1 MLIRTCAQSDLGR
14 SRSVNEDFFFL
25 DEEDGSFCLVA
36 DGMGGHGNGEVASRV
51 AAEAMARHLREST
64 PAVEAPPDGD
74 SSSRN
79 ADRLRAAVRAANR
92 EVLAEVEKDATLA
105 GMGATLVALLI
116 EDDTALVAHVGDSRA
131 YRLREGELEQLT
143 EDHTWVREQI
153 TAGFLSEADARLH
166 PFRSVVTRAVGGAE
180 EVVVDIESIDLRSG
194 DLLLLCSD
202 GLNAVLSDQE
212 IADHLQQEEP
222 LETISRRL
230 IESANEGG
238 GPDNITVVLLEVGD
252 SPAQPPKA

>member
-1 MLIRTCAQSDLGR
+1 MHIRTCAQSDLGR
-14 SRSVNEDFFFL
+14 SRSVNEDSYLL
-25 DEEDGSFCLVA
+25 DEDGSFCLVA

-51 AAEAMARHLREST
+51 AVEAMARHLRESST
-64 PAVEAPPDGD
+64 EGQVPSNDEDWLRRNAMRLRGAVE
-74 SSSRN
+74 
-79 ADRLRAAVRAANR
+79 AANR

-116 EDDTALVAHVGDSRA
+116 EGDTALVGHVGDSRA
-131 YRLREGELEQLT
+131 YRLREGGLEQLT

-153 TAGFLSEADARLH
+153 LAGFLSEDDARLH
-166 PFRSVVTRAVGGAE
+166 PFRSVVTRAVGGAD
-180 EVVVDIESIDLRSG
+180 EVAVDIEPIDLRSG

-202 GLNAVLSDQE
+202 GLNAVLSDEE
-212 IADHLQQEEP
+212 IADHLQQKAS

-230 IESANEGG
+230 IESANDGG

-252 SPAQPPKA
+252 SSDQPPKA